1 MSRILAAAVAAL
13 LLMAAPAHAQVAD
26 TGPFV
31 AACNSEGGKFF
42 GLESDDAVGAL
53 CTCLAGEFSARP
65 QADVDILTK
74 DLVQQSTDADH
85 AAHGSYEAVEE
96 AARDSVDK
104 CAAGLTAAAETPGP
118 AHVAP
123 DMANFDASCTSSARL
138 KDYLAS
144 SPVGAEVALKSA
156 CGCASAEFSNR
167 FSQPVVD
174 FLGAQ
179 LTSGDTPPPAD
190 PSGEIEKASQ
200 AAESI
205 MVQCITAANA
215 GQ

>member
-1 MSRILAAAVAAL
+1 MSRIFAAAMAAL
-13 LLMAAPAHAQVAD
+13 VLMAAPAQAQVAD

-42 GLESDDAVGAL
+42 GLESADAVGSL
-53 CTCLAGEFSARP
+53 CTCLASEFSVRP
-65 QADVDILTK
+65 QADLDILTK
-74 DLVQQSTDADH
+74 DLMLESTEEDH

-104 CAAGLTAAAETPGP
+104 CAADLTATAETPDP
-118 AHVAP
+118 AHVPP
-123 DMANFDASCTSSARL
+123 DMANFDASCTGSARL
-138 KDYLAS
+138 RDYLTS

-156 CGCASAEFSNR
+156 CGCVSAQLSNR

-179 LTSGDTPPPAD
+179 LASTDPTPPPD
-190 PSGEIEKASQ
+190 PSGEFEKAGQ

-205 MVQCITAANA
+205 MVQCITAAND
-215 GQ
+215 GK